1 MMECKCAKK
10 TFRHYHKNGNF
21 VFTKIFVFE
30 KLFAKSFEQLRFC
43 NGYWS
48 ISVFAKINLIFTQID
63 SSVMY
68 NVFLQKSVKVFMSC
82 KKFCFV
88 HTLATNLAL

>member
-1 MMECKCAKK
+1 MECKCAKK

-43 NGYWS
+43 NGY
-48 ISVFAKINLIFTQID
+48 
-63 SSVMY
+63 
-68 NVFLQKSVKVFMSC
+68 
-82 KKFCFV
+82 
-88 HTLATNLAL
+88 